1 MVTVVLTVLSSSPDS
16 FLRVCLKSDDMRIEL
31 AIKRGSPQMIKMIL
45 DEMKNYK
52 SKRVEPES
60 QNPFRPMY
68 LDSAV
73 SFQPFNN

>member
-1 MVTVVLTVLSSSPDS
+1 MISRCVGTLTRGDMASS
-16 FLRVCLKSDDMRIEL
+16 VQN
-31 AIKRGSPQMIKMIL
+31 AA
-45 DEMKNYK
+45 NYK